1 MSKVFEIFK
10 MTRKLVLPFM
20 NIIIFFSVWKTD
32 ASVLKTMM
40 TKPRNIKLLKNI
52 KILT

>member
-10 MTRKLVLPFM
+10 MTSKLVLPFI
-20 NIIIFFSVWKTD
+20 NIIFFSVWKTD